1 MESIN
6 NETQFELTKS
16 CYQENGVNEI
26 SINKNTMYV
35 KIGIKFLLYSIYC
48 IIISTYTVIH

>member
-6 NETQFELTKS
+6 NETHFELAKN

-35 KIGIKFLLYSIYC
+35 KIGIKFLLYSLYC
-48 IIISTYTVIH
+48 IIISTYMVIH